1 VGLSNPATKELSN
14 RHRQERTTMKNSVQR
29 LGNIAVVGLKAIS
42 RNKLRSFLTML
53 GIVIGVGC
61 VIVVVAIGNGA
72 SASIQ
77 STINSLGSN
86 FIMIFPGTSTQG
98 GARLFTGNSNLTP
111 EDAAAI
117 KNECPDVAYVSPTVR
132 SAAQVV
138 AGELNWG
145 TSVLGVDVDY
155 PLIRAWNVSQGD
167 FFTDAEVKSAA
178 KVAVLGNTVAEN
190 LFPNGDSVG
199 QIIRIKNVPFRVSG
213 VLEKKGGNM
222 MGQDQD
228 DTILAPYTTIMKRL
242 SGKTKLDMLYVSSS
256 SASNVAAAQ
265 QEIDSVLRQRHRIPP
280 NGDPDF
286 MMRSQEEIAAASAS
300 QMNTLRMLLLVI
312 AAVSLVVGGI
322 GIMNIMLVS
331 VTERTREIGI
341 RMAIGA
347 KGRHVLLQFLFEAV
361 TLSIVGGLIGV
372 ALGVGASTA
381 VGRFLNWPIVITTL
395 SIALSFGVAAAVGI
409 IFGFFPAFKAS
420 HLDPIDALRYE

>member
-1 VGLSNPATKELSN
+1 
-14 RHRQERTTMKNSVQR
+14 M
-29 LGNIAVVGLKAIS
+29 
-42 RNKLRSFLTML
+42 
-53 GIVIGVGC
+53 
-61 VIVVVAIGNGA
+61 
-72 SASIQ
+72 
-77 STINSLGSN
+77 
-86 FIMIFPGTSTQG
+86 
-98 GARLFTGNSNLTP
+98 FTGSSTLTP
-111 EDAAAI
+111 EDADAI
-117 KNECPDVAYVSPTVR
+117 KAECPAVAYVTPYVNT
-132 SAAQVV
+132 AAQVV

-145 TSVLGVDVDY
+145 TRIQGTNVDY
-155 PLIRAWNVSQGD
+155 PLIRSWNVDQGS
-167 FFTDAEVKSAA
+167 FFTDADVKAAA
-178 KVAVLGNTVAEN
+178 KVAVLGRTVVDN
-190 LFPNGDSVG
+190 LFPNGDAVG
-199 QIIRIKNVPFRVSG
+199 QIVRIKNVPFKVVG

-228 DTILAPYTTIMKRL
+228 DVIIGPYTTAMKRL
-242 SGKTKLDMLYVSSS
+242 SGKPNIDMIQLSAVS
-256 SASNVAAAQ
+256 ADKVQEAQ
-265 QEIDSVLRQRHRIPP
+265 DEIDALLRQRHRIAPRA
-280 NGDPDF
+280 DSDF
-286 MMRSQEEIAAASAS
+286 SMRSQEEIAQANAA
-300 QMNTLRMLLLVI
+300 QMKILSVLLLSI
-312 AAVSLVVGGI
+312 AAISLFVGGI

>member
-1 VGLSNPATKELSN
+1 
-14 RHRQERTTMKNSVQR
+14 
-29 LGNIAVVGLKAIS
+29 
-42 RNKLRSFLTML
+42 ML
-53 GIVIGVGC
+53 GMVIGVGC

-86 FIMIFPGTSTQG
+86 FIMVFPGTSTQG
-98 GARLFTGNSNLTP
+98 GARLFTGSSNLTP

-155 PLIRAWNVSQGD
+155 PLIRAWNVAQGD
-167 FFTDAEVKSAA
+167 FFTDSEVKSSA

-190 LFPNGDSVG
+190 LFPNGGAVG
-199 QIIRIKNVPFRVSG
+199 QIVRVKNVPFRVSG

-228 DTILAPYTTIMKRL
+228 DTILAPYTTVMKRL
-242 SGKTKLDMLYVSSS
+242 SGKSKLDMLYVSSS
-256 SASNVAAAQ
+256 SANNVAAAQ
-265 QEIDSVLRQRHRIPP
+265 QEIDAVLRQRHRIPP

-347 KGRHVLLQFLFEAV
+347 KGRYVLTQFLFEAITISV
-361 TLSIVGGLIGV
+361 IGGLIGV
-372 ALGVGASTA
+372 LIGWGVSHLVA
-381 VGRFLNWPIVITTL
+381 VKAGWPIVVSPE
-395 SIALSFGVAAAVGI
+395 SIAIAFGVAGAIGVF
-409 IFGFFPAFKAS
+409 FGFYPARKAS
-420 HLDPIDALRYE
+420 RLDPIDALRYE